1 MVWYWFKDHTS
12 FRTRDAKGR
21 FDMIW
26 HMFCSQTVLYISWY
40 LNLLTP
46 AYSSVLTH
54 QLYLKNMKTVHFH
67 FLLVDRS
74 WPVVTG
80 HWVVAPRAAR
90 LSDLSSCS
98 IHSHSIDHGT
108 SDGCNIVIFLRRE
121 SMQNTWRV
129 KQSEYADWG
138 RLMAL
143 APGVKENACV
153 SQLTPSQSAIK
164 WRHYQAS
171 SSLTHSFLNM

>member
-74 WPVVTG
+74 WPVTGLSHRGLRDWAIFPPAASIAIALTMAHLMVVTLWFFSDESRCKTLG
-80 HWVVAPRAAR
+80 ESNNQSMQTEVGWWH
-90 LSDLSSCS
+90 LSLVLKKMHVSHNWLLHNQQSNEDTIKQAVRWP
-98 IHSHSIDHGT
+98 IHS
-108 SDGCNIVIFLRRE
+108 
-121 SMQNTWRV
+121 
-129 KQSEYADWG
+129 
-138 RLMAL
+138 
-143 APGVKENACV
+143 
-153 SQLTPSQSAIK
+153 
-164 WRHYQAS
+164 
-171 SSLTHSFLNM
+171 